1 MNRWVYLMIVLLPL
15 LLSGCNNG
23 SNGQIALPENPEILY
38 DTTVPGREYK
48 RQSISYSIA
57 QIVEMNKRTYGRYY
71 SDSLRTDICFKFYYA
86 GSDFDKEE
94 LQRRLVGEN
103 MYNTVVYW
111 DKENEFASK
120 NGISKGLHFIGYV
133 ADMNNNLL
141 KVANPTVLNF
151 SEESLDLFQFSK

>member
-1 MNRWVYLMIVLLPL
+1 MNRLVHVMMVLLPL

-23 SNGQIALPENPEILY
+23 SNRQIPLPENPEILY

-57 QIVEMNKRTYGRYY
+57 QVVEMNKRAYRRYY
-71 SDSLRTDICFKFYYA
+71 SDSLRTDICFKFYYT

-103 MYNTVVYW
+103 MYNTVIYW
-111 DKENEFASK
+111 DAENEFASK
-120 NGISKGLHFIGYV
+120 NKIDKGIHFIGFV
-133 ADMNNNLL
+133 TDMYNNLL
-141 KVANPTVLNF
+141 EVANPTILNF
-151 SEESLDLFQFSK
+151 SEESLDRLQFSK